1 LLAQLTALLAR
12 IEKDR
17 ANSEVA
23 STPGTSALDLDE
35 IKPVWAAERRVGVST
50 LFAVA
55 RAPGASPATTQ
66 ALAALQNGNVNGLQG
81 WLNDQET
88 AALARTR
95 KETGSAAAAARTA
108 ALQAARQQGALA
120 LGFDNQA
127 ALAAF
132 RRAIELDSDD
142 YWTHITIGDLL
153 AQVNDPGGA
162 AASYQTAAA
171 VLRAT
176 VLGEPAGTKPATA
189 GQPLSHVME
198 RRVLMVCE
206 YRQGEALVSA
216 DDREAALRAFQRAL
230 VPAET
235 LMAAEPA
242 AAERLFEVA
251 TVSDRVAELLAA
263 LNQWQGA
270 LAAHERSLA
279 LAEAL
284 AASDKD
290 NEAQW
295 EFYIKDKIEHVADL
309 QLALGQP
316 DVALTNYKRGLELGE
331 KLVAINVN
339 NDAWLSSTLGLIA
352 KVGGSAGMAQ
362 TGEERRQLLL
372 RGLELLGRVRSGEVW
387 DNSDEWGDRLRQA
400 LDELPNPSDEIE
412 QSQ

>member
-1 LLAQLTALLAR
+1 M
-12 IEKDR
+12 
-17 ANSEVA
+17 
-23 STPGTSALDLDE
+23 
-35 IKPVWAAERRVGVST
+35 
-50 LFAVA
+50 
-55 RAPGASPATTQ
+55 
-66 ALAALQNGNVNGLQG
+66 
-81 WLNDQET
+81 
-88 AALARTR
+88 
-95 KETGSAAAAARTA
+95 A

-120 LGFDNQA
+120 LGIDNQA

-132 RRAIELDSDD
+132 RRTVELDSDD
-142 YWTHITIGDLL
+142 YWAHITIGDLL

-162 AASYQTAAA
+162 ASSYQTAAA
-171 VLRAT
+171 VLRTT
-176 VLGEPAGTKPATA
+176 VLGEPANAKPAPTD
-189 GQPLSHVME
+189 QPLSHAPE
-198 RRVLMVCE
+198 RRVLLVCE
-206 YRQGEALVSA
+206 LRQGEALASA

-230 VPAET
+230 VPAEA
-235 LMAAEPA
+235 LLAAEPSV
-242 AAERLFEVA
+242 AERLFEVA
-251 TVSDRVAELLAA
+251 TVSDRVAELLGA
-263 LNQWQGA
+263 LNQWPGA
-270 LAAHERSLA
+270 LAAHQRSLA

-316 DVALTNYKRGLELGE
+316 DVALTNYKRGLDLGE
-331 KLVAINVN
+331 KLITINVT

-352 KVGGSAGMAQ
+352 KVGSSASLAQ

-387 DNSDEWGDRLRQA
+387 DNSEEWGDRLRQA